1 MSWKNAMKDD
11 INKWQ
16 EVLQRDDVTRV
27 EAHFAIG
34 EVRAVG
40 GSRAFS
46 CLSDVKVGSSIV
58 AKSSLL
64 VFSNF
69 IWNQTNGVNQKT
81 HVKKVVVF
89 FCRRKVPEGSTH
101 QHVWTVGEPVCY
113 SGAFGL
119 FEVIAKLYQYRIVS
133 IFCVYLGIWIC
144 VCICVPQHKA
154 CQGGWWG

>member
-1 MSWKNAMKDD
+1 M
-11 INKWQ
+11 
-16 EVLQRDDVTRV
+16 QRDDVTRV

-89 FCRRKVPEGSTH
+89 FAEGKFQKVPH
-101 QHVWTVGEPVCY
+101 INM
-113 SGAFGL
+113 SGPLVNQSATQELLDFL
-119 FEVIAKLYQYRIVS
+119 K
-133 IFCVYLGIWIC
+133 
-144 VCICVPQHKA
+144 
-154 CQGGWWG
+154 